1 MPRMNLKIRRKRL
14 RYRLKYL
21 TDRPRLSVHKSNKYV
36 YAQLINQKTGNV
48 LASYDTKRLL
58 KDKPEAAEMHDME
71 RVSLVGEILGKKIKE
86 LGIEAIVF
94 DRSGY
99 KYHGKIKA
107 LAEGLRKAGLK
118 F

>member
-1 MPRMNLKIRRKRL
+1 MNLKIRRKRL

-21 TDRPRLSVHKSNKYV
+21 TDRPRLSVHKTNKYV
-36 YAQLINQKTGNV
+36 YAQLIDQKSGNV

-58 KDKPEAAEMHDME
+58 KDDPKASELHEMDKVALMGE
-71 RVSLVGEILGKKIKE
+71 RLGEEIKKLK
-86 LGIEAIVF
+86 IETIVF